1 MMKRWQSNLL
11 KYGIA
16 TAIAAVFVWILL
28 DLQGYASAATQADQY
43 RILADAFTIPGMLL
57 LMVGLLVVVSNE
69 GMFEGLSYVVSY
81 AVKTLVPGMN
91 KGHERYG
98 DYVERKREKGPV
110 KGFGFLFVVG
120 AVFMAAAGVF
130 IALFYSVY

>member
-1 MMKRWQSNLL
+1 MKRWQSTLL
-11 KYGIA
+11 KYGVT
-16 TAIAAVFVWILL
+16 TAIAAFFAWLLL
-28 DLQGYASAATQADQY
+28 DLRGYAMAVTAVDRY

-69 GMFEGLSYVVSY
+69 GMFEGLSYVLSY

-98 DYVERKREKGPV
+98 DYVERRREKGRAS
-110 KGFGFLFVVG
+110 GFGFLFVVG
-120 AVFMAAAGVF
+120 AVFMAAAGVC

>member
-1 MMKRWQSNLL
+1 MKRWQSNLL
-11 KYGIA
+11 KYGIT
-16 TAIAAVFVWILL
+16 TAIAASLVWFHM
-28 DLQGYASAATQADQY
+28 DLQGYASAAVPAEQY

-57 LMVGLLVVVSNE
+57 LMVGLLVVISNE

-110 KGFGFLFVVG
+110 TGFGFLFVVG

-130 IALFYSVY
+130 IALFYTVY